1 MAATSWDPL
10 QPKVVD
16 AGGNIAPIFK
26 FKEAAGQTFKAG
38 AVVELVAG
46 LVTLCDDEAAR
57 LLGIVQADAS
67 GTTSNPINVQVF
79 RPGDFIEMSCIDAD
93 ATDVDTLASGFSAG
107 QTYGISMDANSV
119 CKADLTVTNALTEE
133 LVFVAPVLDATGAS
147 TYRGIFC
154 LEGVACQ
161 LQGGTA

>member
-26 FKEAAGQTFKAG
+26 FKEAASQSFKAG

-46 LVTLCDDEAAR
+46 LVTLCDDTADR
-57 LLGIVQADAS
+57 LLGIVQSDAS
-67 GTTSNPINVQVF
+67 GTTSNPISVQVF
-79 RPGDFIEMSCIDAD
+79 RPGDFIEMSCIDAN

-107 QTYGISMDANSV
+107 QTYSISMDANSV
-119 CKADLTVTNALTEE
+119 CKADLNATHATTEE
-133 LVFVAPVLDATGAS
+133 LVFIAPVLDATGAS
-147 TYRGIFC
+147 TYRGIFTPEAQA
-154 LEGVACQ
+154 LN
-161 LQGGTA
+161 LTSGTA